1 MDELSLKFAEAAA
14 INTIQ
19 NCDNLEELKSLSIQL
34 VQANTLYRQTTNQL
48 MQENLKLL
56 CRPVA

>member
-19 NCDNLEELKSLSIQL
+19 DCDNLEQLKSLSIQL
-34 VQANTLYRQTTNQL
+34 VQSNTLYRQTTNRL

-56 CRPVA
+56 CRRVA